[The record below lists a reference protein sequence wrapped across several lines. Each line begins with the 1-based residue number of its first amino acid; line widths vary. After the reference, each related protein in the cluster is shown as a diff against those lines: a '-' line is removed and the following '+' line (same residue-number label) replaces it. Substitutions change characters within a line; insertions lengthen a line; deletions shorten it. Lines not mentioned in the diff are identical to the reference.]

1 MSSTTDDELSPQ
13 NLPRGRHHLERKVRG
28 GAASDLQSS
37 HQLRVV
43 PDEEPRQ
50 AAHHHRLPH
59 PLLTFLPR
67 EAVTAEAGG
76 GVWQTLPPVL
86 AATHISPAAELV
98 ELLVPAGKHFTR
110 RTVLVNYELYKRSV
124 MLCQR

>member
-1 MSSTTDDELSPQ
+1 MMSPTTDDELSPE
-13 NLPRGRHHLERKVRG
+13 NLPRGRHHLERKVWG

-50 AAHHHRLPH
+50 AAHHHSLSH
-59 PLLTFLPR
+59 PLLAFLPR

-76 GVWQTLPPVL
+76 AVRQTLPAVL
-86 AATHISPAAELV
+86 AATDISPAAELV
-98 ELLVPAGKHFTR
+98 ELLVPDNTFYTADS
-110 RTVLVNYELYKRSV
+110 LSY
-124 MLCQR
+124 